1 MKNIKSLV
9 LVLVIFSSFG
19 CTKDKENISEQKIRS
34 TLIRLESKGPI
45 SEYKIISRDTEKEI
59 VNVVKPKYKSAT
71 PNSGFTTTYI
81 YEEQIDLSTNE
92 RLTIKVPVTKDLIW
106 FTIRVGGKTFSNSKI
121 SFQPHVYNID
131 FVSPADEYYN
141 KLN

>member
-19 CTKDKENISEQKIRS
+19 CTKDKENISENKIRS
-34 TLIRLESKGPI
+34 TLVTLESKGPI
-45 SEYKIISRDTEKEI
+45 SEYKIISRDTEK
-59 VNVVKPKYKSAT
+59 VLANVVKPKYKSAT
-71 PNSGFTTTYI
+71 PNSGLTTTYK

-106 FTIRVGGKTFSNSKI
+106 FTIRVGGETFSNSKI

-131 FVSPADEYYN
+131 FVSPPDEYYK